1 MRFRGWLARPQ
12 LHSRRRGPAGH
23 AGQHPA
29 DDLRVRLHEDSEAS
43 TSYTTPLKVRQMALY
58 GWTGTTSDYEEDHLI
73 ALELG
78 GHPSDEKN
86 LWPEPYNIQNGARAK
101 DKIENL
107 LHARVCAGQMALAD
121 AQSLIATNWEAVSAG
136 GTAGEIIPA
145 PPPPAAAD
153 TPAQGCC
160 KYCTTGKACGD
171 GCISKNY
178 TCHQPPGCA
187 CNAY

>member
-1 MRFRGWLARPQ
+1 
-12 LHSRRRGPAGH
+12 
-23 AGQHPA
+23 
-29 DDLRVRLHEDSEAS
+29 
-43 TSYTTPLKVRQMALY
+43 MALY